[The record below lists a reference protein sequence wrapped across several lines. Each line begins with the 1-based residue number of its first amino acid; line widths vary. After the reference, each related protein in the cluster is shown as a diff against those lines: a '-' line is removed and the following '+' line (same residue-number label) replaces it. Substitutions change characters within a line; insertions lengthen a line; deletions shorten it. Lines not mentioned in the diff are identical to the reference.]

1 MFNVNI
7 SIDDVSPHP
16 LSSTKVLKRCHEL
29 IEEFKEI
36 KFTLFVPISYWRTIP
51 PDYDRADTRTESPL
65 QIDLHPEFCE
75 ELRNL
80 PEENF
85 EIAYHGYFHGIP
97 QQSNNDEF
105 KSMGYS
111 DALERFKLM
120 FYTVAQADLKGKF
133 KPIFRPPAW
142 RMSPAAIQAAKDA
155 GIEILALSPKP
166 AYREVYDG
174 AEVDFGKVVY
184 CTSNPPFDPLVLC
197 PETEIVYHACEW
209 DKNYLD
215 ECNTNELK
223 AFLKQN
229 ENKINFCFIGDI
241 DGDV

>member
-120 FYTVAQADLKGKF
+120 FNTVAQADLKGKF

-166 AYREVYDG
+166 AYREVYAG
-174 AEVDFGKVVY
+174 AEVD
-184 CTSNPPFDPLVLC
+184 PLTLC
-197 PETEIVYHACEW
+197 SETEIVYHACEW
-209 DKNYLD
+209 DRNYLD